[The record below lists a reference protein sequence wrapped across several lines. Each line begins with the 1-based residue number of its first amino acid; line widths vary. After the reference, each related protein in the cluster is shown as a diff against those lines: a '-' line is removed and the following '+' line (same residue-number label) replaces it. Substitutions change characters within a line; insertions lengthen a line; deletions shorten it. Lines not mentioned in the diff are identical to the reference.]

1 MFRRSIMRIHSL
13 LLFGLLAAASP
24 AFAQSAANNA
34 PGLGNYNFSTINGGV
49 QTPGA
54 RPKSDI
60 GLGNSG
66 LGNGD
71 IDTGYGVGSMNAATG
86 LGLNNSGLST
96 GAADLPSPGTA
107 PPLPSGTPR
116 PMR

>member
-1 MFRRSIMRIHSL
+1 MRIHSL
-13 LLFGLLAAASP
+13 LLFGLLVAASP

-71 IDTGYGVGSMNAATG
+71 IDTGYGIGSRNAATG
-86 LGLNNSGLST
+86 LGVNGSGLSE
-96 GAADLPSPGTA
+96 GASNLPSPVA
-107 PPLPSGTPR
+107 NLPAPSGPFH